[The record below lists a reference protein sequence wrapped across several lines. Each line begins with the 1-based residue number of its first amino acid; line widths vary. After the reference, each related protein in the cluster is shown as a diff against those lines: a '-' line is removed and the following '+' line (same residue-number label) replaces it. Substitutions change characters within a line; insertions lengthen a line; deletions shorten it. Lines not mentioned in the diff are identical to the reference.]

1 MSPSPSVL
9 TCAIGPPVGSNS
21 AYSRS
26 AIHTE
31 PSAATANDDGWL
43 FTDSWKNLNP
53 SSEDRRPNGT
63 KKSFC
68 HLAGLSESSALRT
81 SRSET
86 TGEADGVGEERT
98 ELVGVAMLGVTT
110 GPPRVQ
116 LAASARTAPMAT
128 PDLLKERSPPAVGRL
143 PSDTADSSRASSSFV
158 SPPRRTSCTDSSP
171 AIRLCRMRHPSLR

>member
-26 AIHTE
+26 SDSTMSRMRLRVWPIDTPRGGLGTLIAPRNLPTDEEWASRSSHRSAIHTE
-31 PSAATANDDGWL
+31 PSEATANDDGWL

-81 SRSET
+81 S
-86 TGEADGVGEERT
+86 G
-98 ELVGVAMLGVTT
+98 
-110 GPPRVQ
+110 
-116 LAASARTAPMAT
+116 
-128 PDLLKERSPPAVGRL
+128 
-143 PSDTADSSRASSSFV
+143 
-158 SPPRRTSCTDSSP
+158 
-171 AIRLCRMRHPSLR
+171 